1 MILKY
6 TLVQGSPQKKNRKI
20 YDNLLKGGWV
30 ANSKHD
36 FFSIKNY
43 DIIKGGWVTDFHV
56 IIFKLSFFH
65 KSPYDFP
72 FFNTFLKKLRK
83 ETWT

>member
-1 MILKY
+1 M
-6 TLVQGSPQKKNRKI
+6 
-20 YDNLLKGGWV
+20 GGWV

-56 IIFKLSFFH
+56 IIFKLSFLDLAVA
-65 KSPYDFP
+65 KSLQSTRTVTDADDDADDADDDADVL
-72 FFNTFLKKLRK
+72 T
-83 ETWT
+83 TC